1 MKNILTIVQV
11 AVSVLLVVAILLQQQ
26 GVGLGATFGGDG
38 NSFRTKRGLEKG
50 LFYLTIVLATLF
62 LGVGLAIIIVS

>member
-1 MKNILTIVQV
+1 MKNILTLIQV
-11 AVSVLLVVAILLQQQ
+11 GVSVLLIVSILLQQQ

-50 LFYLTIVLATLF
+50 LFYFTIVLATLF

>member
-11 AVSVLLVVAILLQQQ
+11 AVSCLLIIAILLQQQ

-50 LFYLTIVLATLF
+50 LFYATIVLATLF
-62 LGVGLAIIIVS
+62 LGVGLAIIIVA

>member
-1 MKNILTIVQV
+1 MKNILTIIQV
-11 AVSVLLVVAILLQQQ
+11 AVSVLLIVSILLQQQ

-62 LGVGLAIIIVS
+62 LGTSLAIIIVS